1 MDSPETSKYRNPTD
15 YFKVIF
21 RRKKLIIIP
30 AYVGLIVGIVA
41 CLLMPPTFEAST
53 IILVEEEKI
62 INPLIQNLAVSTS
75 AQQRIESIREI
86 VLGWNSLVDLARK
99 LNLDRQVSDQ
109 QGFENLILGL
119 RKNIKVSMR
128 PPNVIVISYFGKTPQ
143 ETQLVA
149 KTLTDVLIERNV
161 KTQTKETDVA
171 ITFITEQL
179 AIYKRKIKE
188 SEISELQDQLRAL
201 LVDSTEEHP
210 LVKELRGKIAIA
222 TKELNSGEYE
232 VKGGV
237 PAVNA
242 ATKEALEKELDRVL
256 NQQGEGPTGGLLSQP
271 DTGASIYKLMLMDK
285 VDSAKARDIGVNQTI
300 YNMLLQR
307 LETAKITQRLET
319 SREGTRYT
327 VLDPARL
334 PLSPVKP
341 NKLVIM
347 LLGLCIGLACGA
359 GLAFMSEFMD
369 QSVLDVEDAKLSF
382 TLPLLGAIPRITTQ
396 EEIAHERSVTLTATV
411 IGSVSGVAL
420 VIIAL
425 LIALFRGAYH
435 V

>member
-1 MDSPETSKYRNPTD
+1 METPEAGKYRNPTD

-30 AYVGLIVGIVA
+30 AYIGLIAGIVA
-41 CLLMPPTFEAST
+41 CLLMPPTFESST

-62 INPLIQNLAVSTS
+62 INPLIQNLAISTS
-75 AQQRIESIREI
+75 ANQRIASIREI
-86 VLGWNSLVDLARK
+86 ILGWNSLVDLARK
-99 LNLDRQVSDQ
+99 LGLDRKVSNQ
-109 QGFENLILGL
+109 QAFENLILGL
-119 RKNIKVSMR
+119 RKNIRVGMR
-128 PPNVIVISYFGKTPQ
+128 PPNVIVITYYGKTPQ

-149 KTLTDVLIERNV
+149 KTLTEVLVERNV

-188 SEISELQDQLRAL
+188 SEIADLEDQLKAL
-201 LVDSTEEHP
+201 LVDSTDEHP
-210 LVKELRGKIAIA
+210 LVKELRGKIATA
-222 TKELNSGEYE
+222 EKELNSGEYV
-232 VKGGV
+232 VKGV
-237 PAVNA
+237 APSVNA
-242 ATKEALEKELDRVL
+242 STKEALEKELDRVL
-256 NQQGEGPTGGLLSQP
+256 QQQGEGPTGGLLAQP

-285 VDSAKARDIGVNQTI
+285 VDTAKARDISVNQTI

-341 NKLVIM
+341 NKLLVIF
-347 LLGLCIGLACGA
+347 IGLFAGLASGA

-382 TLPLLGAIPRITTQ
+382 PLPLLGAIPRITTL
-396 EEIAHERSVTLTATV
+396 EEITAERSRMMTATV
-411 IGSVSGVAL
+411 IATISGVIL
-420 VIIAL
+420 VVAAL
-425 LIALFRGAYH
+425 LIALFRGA
-435 V
+435 

>member
-1 MDSPETSKYRNPTD
+1 M
-15 YFKVIF
+15 
-21 RRKKLIIIP
+21 
-30 AYVGLIVGIVA
+30 
-41 CLLMPPTFEAST
+41 
-53 IILVEEEKI
+53 
-62 INPLIQNLAVSTS
+62 
-75 AQQRIESIREI
+75 
-86 VLGWNSLVDLARK
+86 
-99 LNLDRQVSDQ
+99 
-109 QGFENLILGL
+109 
-119 RKNIKVSMR
+119 
-128 PPNVIVISYFGKTPQ
+128 
-143 ETQLVA
+143 
-149 KTLTDVLIERNV
+149 
-161 KTQTKETDVA
+161 
-171 ITFITEQL
+171 
-179 AIYKRKIKE
+179 
-188 SEISELQDQLRAL
+188 
-201 LVDSTEEHP
+201 
-210 LVKELRGKIAIA
+210 
-222 TKELNSGEYE
+222 
-232 VKGGV
+232 
-237 PAVNA
+237 
-242 ATKEALEKELDRVL
+242 
-256 NQQGEGPTGGLLSQP
+256 
-271 DTGASIYKLMLMDK
+271 
-285 VDSAKARDIGVNQTI
+285 DSAKARDIGVNQTI